1 MHPRI
6 CLIVDNPLRDLD
18 GLVLLAWHLA
28 RRGAE
33 VYLVPMYAQGFDVPP
48 IAPDLVVTN
57 YVRPNNRDLL
67 LQYRRRGILVGVLDT
82 EGAAGKNA
90 DQFAGMVARMD
101 CASFI
106 NVYCVWGTEQY
117 DAFRR
122 AEIVPSD
129 RLRLTGC
136 PRFDFCAMPWRA
148 ALPKPT
154 HSSFILLN
162 TNFPTVNPRFSR
174 GSEDET
180 KSMVAAGFTEVF
192 ARTFI
197 ADARRAYEGILN
209 TTEQL
214 ARDFPDAKFVLR
226 PHPFED
232 ATAYLRLRGP
242 NLSVHQE
249 GSALEWIALCRLLI
263 HQNCS
268 TALEA
273 IMMGVE
279 PLSLDWL
286 NTPALKLDGPTSVS
300 QRICSYDALRR
311 SVERSLSGED
321 WVVDESQQSAR
332 RDLIAA
338 TYFSNDGQS
347 AVRVAEALLETIDG
361 CRAATSRAAR
371 QLPRPSLRGSASAV
385 ARRVLGYGGTGMLKS
400 MVSGDRIRAARTAK
414 SFSPQQ
420 VSATLRRIAAA
431 AGEKVDLAV
440 SPVTTGRKWGTRA
453 GGGQTLRV
461 GNAAA
466 GAHASS

>member
-1 MHPRI
+1 LHPRI

-33 VYLVPMYAQGFDVPP
+33 TYLVPMYAQGFDVPS
-48 IAPDLVVTN
+48 IAPDLVVAN

-82 EGAAGKNA
+82 EGAAGKDA

-106 NVYCVWGTEQY
+106 DVYCVWGTEQY

-122 AEIVPSD
+122 AEIVPAD

-136 PRFDFCAMPWRA
+136 PRFDFCSMPWRA
-148 ALPKPT
+148 ALPQPT
-154 HSSFILLN
+154 LPNFILIN

-174 GSEDET
+174 GCEDET
-180 KSMVAAGFTEVF
+180 KSMVAAGFSEAF
-192 ARTFI
+192 ARMFI
-197 ADARRAYEGILN
+197 ADARRAYEGILS

-214 ARDFPDAKFVLR
+214 LRDFPDVKFVLR

-232 ATAYLRLRGP
+232 PAAYLRLRGP
-242 NLSVHQE
+242 NLSVRQE
-249 GSALEWIALCRLLI
+249 GSALEWIALSRLLI

-273 IMMGVE
+273 VMMGVE

-286 NTPALKLDGPTSVS
+286 NTPALALDGPTLVS
-300 QRICSYDALRR
+300 QRICSYDALR
-311 SVERSLSGED
+311 SSIERTLSGAS
-321 WVVDESQQSAR
+321 WVIDESRRSAR
-332 RDLIAA
+332 RDVIAA

-347 AVRVAEALLETIDG
+347 AARVADALLEMICASGT
-361 CRAATSRAAR
+361 ATCPLVRR
-371 QLPRPSLRGSASAV
+371 LPRPSLRGSASEI
-385 ARRVLGYGGTGMLKS
+385 ARRVLGYDGVGLLKS
-400 MVSGDRIRAARTAK
+400 MVGGDRVRAARTAK
-414 SFSPQQ
+414 SFSAQQ
-420 VSATLRRIAAA
+420 VGATLTRIAAA
-431 AGEKVDLAV
+431 TGEEVHPTVTPASAV
-440 SPVTTGRKWGTRA
+440 
-453 GGGQTLRV
+453 GGQTLRV
-461 GNAAA
+461 DCAAA
-466 GAHASS
+466 GEGHRRASRL

>member
-33 VYLVPMYAQGFDVPP
+33 IYLVPMYAQGFDVPP
-48 IAPDLVVTN
+48 IAPDLVVAN

-90 DQFAGMVARMD
+90 DQFADMVARMD

-106 NVYCVWGTEQY
+106 DVYCVWGTEQY
-117 DAFRR
+117 DAFHR

-136 PRFDFCAMPWRA
+136 PRFDFCTMPWRA

-154 HSSFILLN
+154 HSDFILLN
-162 TNFPTVNPRFSR
+162 TNFPSVNPRFSR
-174 GSEDET
+174 GWEDET
-180 KSMVAAGFTEVF
+180 KAMVAAGFTEAF

-197 ADARRAYEGILN
+197 ADARRAYDGVLN

-214 ARDFPDAKFVLR
+214 IRDFPDVKFVLR

-232 ATAYLRLRGP
+232 AAAYRRLRGP
-242 NLSVHQE
+242 NLSVRQE

-268 TALEA
+268 TAVEA

-286 NTPALKLDGPTSVS
+286 NTPALELDGPTSVS
-300 QRICSYDALRR
+300 QRIRSYDALRG
-311 SVERSLSGED
+311 SIERSLSGKG
-321 WVVDESQQSAR
+321 WNVDESQRSAR
-332 RDLIAA
+332 RDLIAG

-347 AVRVAEALLETIDG
+347 AARIADALLETIDA
-361 CRAATSRAAR
+361 CRSAASRVVR
-371 QLPRPSLRGSASAV
+371 RPPRPSLRASASAL
-385 ARRVLGYGGTGMLKS
+385 ARRVLGYRGAGLVKS
-400 MVSGDRIRAARTAK
+400 MAGDRARAARAAK
-414 SFSPQQ
+414 SFSAQQ
-420 VSATLRRIAAA
+420 VSATLTRIAAA
-431 AGEKVDLAV
+431 AGEELHLAV
-440 SPVTTGRKWGTRA
+440 SPVAAGRKWGTQA
-453 GGGQTLRV
+453 GGGQTLRI
-461 GNAAA
+461 GCAAA
-466 GAHASS
+466 GAHASR